1 MLFRSGSDEVEPI
14 LEEKMK
20 VRKMME
26 KRSLFTEFYH
36 FLFLSVQSC
45 FFRRVVISMLQEINY
60 YEIQQKIR
68 QILNPLK

>member
-1 MLFRSGSDEVEPI
+1 
-14 LEEKMK
+14 
-20 VRKMME
+20 MME

-45 FFRRVVISMLQEINY
+45 FFRHVVKSMLQEINY